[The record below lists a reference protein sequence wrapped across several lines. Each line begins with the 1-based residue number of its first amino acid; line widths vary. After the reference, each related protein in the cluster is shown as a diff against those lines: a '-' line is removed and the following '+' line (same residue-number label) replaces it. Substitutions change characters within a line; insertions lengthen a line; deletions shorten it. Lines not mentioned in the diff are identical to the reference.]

1 MKFLAIAAL
10 AGLAHMASAVGVV
23 GKAEGF
29 ATGVTGG
36 GNATPQYPKD
46 IKELTTL
53 LTDTTARV
61 IVLDKT
67 FDYTTSEGTVTG
79 TACTSK
85 TLVTHIQY
93 TKRNRRILGNWSKVP
108 AHSVGH
114 LRCGSSEGDCHLLQG
129 CENPHQSWFQQDHF
143 GYWKQRHYQGKGT
156 LLCRQERHRSE
167 HPSQ

>member
-36 GNATPQYPKD
+36 GNATPQYPTD

-79 TACTSK
+79 TACTFE
-85 TLVTHIQY
+85 TLVTHI
-93 TKRNRRILGNWSKVP
+93 
-108 AHSVGH
+108 
-114 LRCGSSEGDCHLLQG
+114 
-129 CENPHQSWFQQDHF
+129 
-143 GYWKQRHYQGKGT
+143 
-156 LLCRQERHRSE
+156 
-167 HPSQ
+167 

>member
-10 AGLAHMASAVGVV
+10 ASLAHLASAVGVV

-79 TACTSK
+79 TACTFG
-85 TLVTHIQY
+85 TLVTHI
-93 TKRNRRILGNWSKVP
+93 
-108 AHSVGH
+108 
-114 LRCGSSEGDCHLLQG
+114 
-129 CENPHQSWFQQDHF
+129 
-143 GYWKQRHYQGKGT
+143 
-156 LLCRQERHRSE
+156 
-167 HPSQ
+167 